1 MNVLQLT
8 EKVDNLY
15 SQLGFEKPGYLPVY
29 ENIESLKQ
37 RLDALKKKE
46 KEIRTL
52 KIGIVGRVKA
62 GKSSLLNMLFF
73 GGKDVLPKAAT
84 PMTAALTCLR
94 YSEHDDYRAEI
105 ECFTDKDIQEIEKSA
120 KLYLSDVEKQY
131 HIAHQELVEKNKSRK
146 KPYTPTELKER
157 AQKSA
162 EEKHKDHP
170 HAGAYTQSQE
180 FKKAGKRPTVM
191 TLKSDTSEGLMGQ
204 LEDYVGAKGKYTA
217 YTKSVVLYLHEES
230 LKDIEV
236 VDTPGVND
244 PVKSRE
250 QRTNE
255 FLRDCSV
262 ILAVSPA
269 SSYLDAKDAEFIGNA
284 MTVSGVVECHLIAS
298 RCDDTILEKVNP
310 ITPQNPFD
318 LLKELNE
325 ELGLNGRSETASYKN
340 VEVENPETGE
350 KQTKVKLFTA
360 KGFTASSSIAYTLL
374 QYLNQKTN
382 LDEFSEHTFNQFKGT
397 FTNTFTNNE
406 KAKKL
411 LTELTGL
418 QNIKGTFNKLRVEK
432 DQILE
437 KQARNFENPIKYQL
451 RQYLDMVEKDAL
463 ENITKLKDTDLEDAK
478 RREAFLN
485 EISPTIQFT
494 ADNAFQHV
502 INELKTSIESEL
514 SRKNK
519 QYFDSFSISGAKESK
534 TKTVTETRIERVK
547 KDYLGS
553 GLVRFFSN
561 DNWGYEIKEYKVD
574 KTVNYVEYQ
583 TAPIC
588 DDIDRVRETVE
599 EKLADAASSIRER
612 WGNIAINNVGQALFD
627 KLSNIPGSKK
637 EIDSNDITN
646 VMTGVIRNLP
656 NMSFNLKAKP
666 SEFSVYVTLD
676 EYDGKHFI
684 EKAKQYMSGLQN
696 EVNMMIDHYANEYAK
711 KMMSQNVGLN
721 LTANLKQ
728 EATGLVQ
735 KIQDREENIKKYQQ
749 LVNNAKVLNNQIEIK
764 ENN

>member
-397 FTNTFTNNE
+397 FTNPFTNNE
-406 KAKKL
+406 QAKKL

-637 EIDSNDITN
+637 EIDANDITN

>member
-73 GGKDVLPKAAT
+73 GGKEVLPKAAT

-131 HIAHQELVEKNKSRK
+131 HIAHQELVEKNKSRR
-146 KPYTPTELKER
+146 KPYTPSELKER

-255 FLRDCSV
+255 FLRNCSV

-298 RCDDTILEKVNP
+298 RCDDTILEKVNS
-310 ITPQNPFD
+310 IAPQDPFD

-325 ELGLNGRSETASYKN
+325 ELGLNGRSESASYKN

-350 KQTKVKLFTA
+350 KQAKVKLFTA

-382 LDEFSEHTFNQFKGT
+382 LDEFSEHTFKQLKETFK
-397 FTNTFTNNE
+397 NTFENTE

-418 QNIKGTFNKLRVEK
+418 KNIEETFNKLRVEK
-432 DQILE
+432 DKILE

-463 ENITKLKDTDLEDAK
+463 ENIIKLKDTDLEDAK

-485 EISPTIQFT
+485 EINPKIQLT
-494 ADNAFQHV
+494 ADNTFQDM
-502 INELKTSIESEL
+502 INDLKTSIESEL
-514 SRKNK
+514 SHKNK
-519 QYFDSFSISGAKESK
+519 QYFDSFSTSGSIEHKQKE
-534 TKTVTETRIERVK
+534 VDEERTRTVK
-547 KDYLGS
+547 KDGFWAA
-553 GLVRFFSN
+553 GARFFGVG
-561 DNWGYEIKEYKVD
+561 GYREETYWV
-574 KTVNYVEYQ
+574 KTKVNYVQYQ
-583 TAPIC
+583 TTPIC

-612 WGNIAINNVGQALFD
+612 WGNIAINRVGQALFD

-637 EIDSNDITN
+637 EIDANDITN
-646 VMTGVIRNLP
+646 IMTGVIRNLP
-656 NMSFNLKAKP
+656 NMSFHLKEKP

-676 EYDGKHFI
+676 EYDGKRFI
-684 EKAKQYMSGLQN
+684 EKAKQYMAGLQN
-696 EVNMMIDHYANEYAK
+696 EVNMMIDHYADEYAK

-749 LVNNAKVLNNQIEIK
+749 LVNDAKALNNQIEIK

>member
-94 YSEHDDYRAEI
+94 YSEHNDYRAEI

-131 HIAHQELVEKNKSRK
+131 HIAHQELVEKNKSRR

-269 SSYLDAKDAEFIGNA
+269 SSYLDAKDAGFIGNA

-310 ITPQNPFD
+310 ITPQDPFD

-382 LDEFSEHTFNQFKGT
+382 LDEFSEHTFNQLKGT
-397 FTNTFTNNE
+397 FTNTFANTE

-418 QNIKGTFNKLRVEK
+418 QNIEGTFNKLRVEK
-432 DQILE
+432 DKILE
-437 KQARNFENPIKYQL
+437 KQACNFENPIKYQL
-451 RQYLDMVEKDAL
+451 RQHLDMVEKDAL

-478 RREAFLN
+478 RRETFLN
-485 EISPTIQFT
+485 DINPTIQLT
-494 ADNAFQHV
+494 ADNAFQDV

-519 QYFDSFSISGAKESK
+519 QYFDSFSTSGSIEHKQKDVEEK
-534 TKTVTETRIERVK
+534 RTRTVK
-547 KDYLGS
+547 KDGILAAGA
-553 GLVRFFSN
+553 RFFGVG
-561 DNWGYEIKEYKVD
+561 GYREETYLVTTK
-574 KTVNYVEYQ
+574 VNYVQYQ
-583 TAPIC
+583 TTPIC

-612 WGNIAINNVGQALFD
+612 WKNIAINHVGQALFD

-637 EIDSNDITN
+637 EIDANDITN
-646 VMTGVIRNLP
+646 IMTGVIRNLP
-656 NMSFNLKAKP
+656 NMSFNLKEKP

-676 EYDGKHFI
+676 EYDGERFI
-684 EKAKQYMSGLQN
+684 EKAKQYMAGLQN
-696 EVNMMIDHYANEYAK
+696 EVNMMIDHYADEYAK
-711 KMMSQNVGLN
+711 KMMRQNVGLN

-749 LVNNAKVLNNQIEIK
+749 LVNDAKALNNQIEIK

>member
-131 HIAHQELVEKNKSRK
+131 HIAHQELVEKNKSRR

-310 ITPQNPFD
+310 ITPQDPFD

-418 QNIKGTFNKLRVEK
+418 QNIEGTFNKLRVEK
-432 DQILE
+432 DKILE
-437 KQARNFENPIKYQL
+437 KQTRNFENPIKYQL
-451 RQYLDMVEKDAL
+451 RQHLDMVEKDAL

-519 QYFDSFSISGAKESK
+519 QYFDSFSTSGSIEHKQKEVEEK
-534 TKTVTETRIERVK
+534 RTRTVK
-547 KDYLGS
+547 KDGFFGWLGRKT
-553 GLVRFFSN
+553 GIG
-561 DNWGYEIKEYKVD
+561 GYTDETYWVKT
-574 KTVNYVEYQ
+574 TVNYVQYQ
-583 TAPIC
+583 TTPIC

-637 EIDSNDITN
+637 EIDANDITN

-684 EKAKQYMSGLQN
+684 EKAKQYMAGLQN
-696 EVNMMIDHYANEYAK
+696 EVNMMIDHYADEYAK

-749 LVNNAKVLNNQIEIK
+749 LVNDAKALNNQIEIK